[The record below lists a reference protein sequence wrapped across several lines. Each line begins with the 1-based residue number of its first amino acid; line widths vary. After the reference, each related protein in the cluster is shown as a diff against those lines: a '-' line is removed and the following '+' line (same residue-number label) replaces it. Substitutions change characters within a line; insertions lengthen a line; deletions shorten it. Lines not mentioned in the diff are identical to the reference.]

1 MINDDKAWPIM
12 HVIYIMAIN
21 EKKNQHYALRYSG
34 YVVDTTLCP
43 DFVSSMQ
50 ILTHKV
56 DSQN

>member
-1 MINDDKAWPIM
+1 M